1 MNPALLNHSMNNRK
15 KGGVKLKDIGEFGLI
30 EKIAKQTKAGPSV
43 IKGIG
48 DDCAVLKYLKNKY
61 LLVTTDMI
69 LQDVHFRL
77 SSAAPERIGHK
88 AMAVNISDIAAC
100 GGTGKWATIS
110 AGLPKNLSMDF
121 VNRLYRGIKNTASKF
136 NVDIVGGDTNV
147 SRKLVISITLIGEV
161 NKKNLTLRST
171 AKKGDAIFITGGL
184 SLRYK
189 DLNFTPRIKEALF
202 LVNNFKINSMI
213 DISDGLLSDLG
224 HIIRGSKKGALL
236 YESLIP
242 HKGSFTKKLLSQGE
256 QFELLFTADKH
267 NAKKL
272 LAQAK
277 QENFKITAIGEIT
290 KDIGKIVFVDKKGR
304 RESLKAAGYRH
315 F

>member
-1 MNPALLNHSMNNRK
+1 MR
-15 KGGVKLKDIGEFGLI
+15 LKDLGEFGLI
-30 EKIAKQTKAGPSV
+30 EKIAKQTRTGPSV

-48 DDCAVLKYLKNKY
+48 DDCAVLKYITGKY

-69 LQDVHFRL
+69 LQDVHFRIN
-77 SSAAPERIGHK
+77 SATPERIGHK

-100 GGTGKWATIS
+100 GGIGKWATIS
-110 AGLPKNLSMDF
+110 VGLPKNISVDF
-121 VNRLYRGIKNTASKF
+121 ISRLYRGIKDTASKY
-136 NVDIVGGDTNV
+136 NIDIVGGDTNV

-171 AKKGDAIFITGGL
+171 AKKGDAIFMTG
-184 SLRYK
+184 SLLLKYR
-189 DLNFTPRIKEALF
+189 DLDFRPKIKEALF

-213 DISDGLLSDLG
+213 DISDGLLADLG

-236 YESLIP
+236 YESLMP
-242 HKGSFTKKLLSQGE
+242 HKGAFKKKLLSQGE
-256 QFELLFTADKH
+256 QFELLFTADKR

-277 QENFKITAIGEIT
+277 AENFKITAIGEIT
-290 KDIGKIVFVDKKGR
+290 KDVGKIVFVNKNGR
-304 RESLKAAGYRH
+304 RENLKAAGYRH